1 MRIIIIIILTGFVAF
16 LTALFLTLPPVK
28 YSCKTVE
35 TVGFG
40 DIKIEKQTIL
50 NYEGPMSGFRFCVPM
65 KVSAR
70 QFAGEQYA
78 ITNSK

>member
-1 MRIIIIIILTGFVAF
+1 MMRTAIIIILTGFVAF
-16 LTALFLTLPPVK
+16 FTALFLTLPPVK

-65 KVSAR
+65 KVSAH
-70 QFAGEQYA
+70 QFVGGESA
-78 ITNSK
+78 R